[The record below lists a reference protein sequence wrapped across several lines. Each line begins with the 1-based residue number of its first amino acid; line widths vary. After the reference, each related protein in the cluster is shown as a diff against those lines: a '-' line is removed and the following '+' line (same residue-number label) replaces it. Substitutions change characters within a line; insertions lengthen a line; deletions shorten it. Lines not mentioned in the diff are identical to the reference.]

1 MNYIIVNAVMNMSE
15 SVLVKYGIDYYCS
28 LSNCIIILTAMTEI
42 SWYVCVHVCV
52 CLLRYTDAI
61 APFFAEESFISATVT

>member
-15 SVLVKYGIDYYCS
+15 SVLVKYDIDYYCS

-42 SWYVCVHVCV
+42 SWYVCVHACE
-52 CLLRYTDAI
+52 CLLRYADAI
-61 APFFAEESFISATVT
+61 APFFTEESFISATVT